1 MKLSNLL
8 VVGMK
13 ACLTGLLIHLL
24 LVKANITGERDFH
37 NLVCYQ
43 LLMPFPVTE
52 GETVDFVKVITLLG
66 LSFNSFYFTIS
77 FLADLA
83 EGAKEVFRFHARNQ
97 LVFFNKLWRTST
109 IFYLK
114 EWLLFIVLVLGVLMI
129 YYGAPHHIEQLCCL
143 MVSWLTI
150 DICLLYVMIRYASS
164 AVVAMILFAS
174 LILIRYF
181 LFDVWWCLLLI
192 VLVHMLY
199 DNYYKES

>member
-8 VVGMK
+8 AFGMK

-83 EGAKEVFRFHARNQ
+83 EGTKEIFRFHARSQ

-109 IFYLK
+109 IFYIK
-114 EWLLFIVLVLGVLMI
+114 EWLLFIVLILGVLMT
-129 YYGAPHHIEQLCCL
+129 YYGAPYHIERLCYL

-150 DICLLYVMIRYASS
+150 DICLIYVMIRYASS

-174 LILIRYF
+174 LTLIRYF